1 MVRRASERGVRGV
14 ARNDPRLPS
23 RVMKSWPDR
32 PTERPTGIGFAR
44 WKGGSK
50 EGDEE
55 EEEEDVRMTKRRR
68 GWMKEV

>member
-32 PTERPTGIGFAR
+32 PTGIGFAR

-50 EGDEE
+50 GGDEEE